1 MPANSRHTQL
11 DGLRGYAAVA
21 VVIFHTILD
30 RDPTQN
36 VRIVRTTFQEVHGA
50 YDLVTKLVF
59 MVVNGETAVVTFF
72 VLSGAVLFES
82 LRQRHAGAGATALG
96 FSIRRLLRLYPTF
109 FVALAGCLAAFA
121 LVGAWSFASAHFWPN
136 ALLHDFSILGAS
148 WTLQVEFLA
157 IPFILLGFWGHKRF
171 GVIGIAGAYALVAA
185 LLCVPWLAAHF
196 IYYQRLLSCFALGL
210 LVPTALG
217 AAIAKRAP
225 AAAGLL
231 ILVGALAARHV
242 MGLHWWS
249 MDTEQILA
257 ALLVT
262 LLYYGR
268 AGSLGRILDLPL
280 SQYLGRL
287 SYSIYLFN
295 VIYIILVEHWTQGV
309 AVTSRHP
316 LEFGLLLA
324 VPTVAAAILTA
335 HWSEIALERP
345 CVALGRRLTR
355 FSIRPAPSQA
365 AAPAL
370 S

>member
-1 MPANSRHTQL
+1 MPASTRHTQL

-36 VRIVRTTFQEVHGA
+36 VRIVRTTFQQVHGA
-50 YDLVTKLVF
+50 YDILTKLAFVAA
-59 MVVNGETAVVTFF
+59 NGETAVVTFF

-82 LRQRHAGAGATALG
+82 LRQRHAGTAATALG

-109 FVALAGCLAAFA
+109 FVALAGCLAALA
-121 LVGAWSFASAHFWPN
+121 VVGAWSFASQHFWPN
-136 ALLHDFSILGAS
+136 ALLYDFSILGAS

-157 IPFILLGFWGHKRF
+157 IPFILLGFWGYKGF
-171 GVIGIAGAYALVAA
+171 GVMGIAAAYAFVAS
-185 LLCVPWLAAHF
+185 LLCVPWLGTHF
-196 IYYQRLLSCFALGL
+196 VYCQRFLSCFALGL
-210 LVPTALG
+210 LVPTGLG

-225 AAAGLL
+225 SVAGLL
-231 ILVGALAARHV
+231 VLVGALASRHV

-249 MDTEQILA
+249 MDTEQICA
-257 ALLVT
+257 ALLVA

-268 AGSLGRILDLPL
+268 AGSLGRFLDWPL

-295 VIYIILVEHWTQGV
+295 IIYIILVEHWTQDV
-309 AVTSRHP
+309 AITSRHP
-316 LEFGLLLA
+316 LEFGLLLS
-324 VPTVAAAILTA
+324 VPTLAAAILTA
-335 HWSEIALERP
+335 HWTEIALERP

-355 FSIRPAPSQA
+355 FSVRPAPA
-365 AAPAL
+365 GAVAPAL
-370 S
+370 L

>member
-1 MPANSRHTQL
+1 MPANTRHTQL

-36 VRIVRTTFQEVHGA
+36 ARIVRPTFQEVHGA
-50 YDLVTKLVF
+50 YGLVTKLVF

-109 FVALAGCLAAFA
+109 FVALAFCLGAFA
-121 LVGAWSFASAHFWPN
+121 VVGAWSFASVHFWPN

-171 GVIGIAGAYALVAA
+171 GVMGIAGAYAVVAT

-196 IYYQRLLSCFALGL
+196 IYYQRFLSCFAFGL

-225 AAAGLL
+225 ALAGPL

-249 MDTEQILA
+249 MDTEQIFA

-309 AVTSRHP
+309 AVTTRHP

-335 HWSEIALERP
+335 HWAEVALERP
-345 CVALGRRLTR
+345 CVALAQRLTR
-355 FSIRPAPSQA
+355 FSVRPAPAESA
-365 AAPAL
+365 VPAL